1 MKMYIKPF
9 FTIIVLSACV
19 AGCKP
24 TSEEQKEPFA
34 DEKIAEMR
42 LQFAPD
48 KRVALFQVA
57 SRNEGLKTVLTGET
71 NIPEAKAALLDSL
84 KDQGLSVT
92 DSIQVLPSAALEGKI
107 YGLVNNS
114 VANIRSDP
122 RHSGELATQALLG
135 TPLNVLKQSGEWYLV
150 QTPDKYI
157 SWVDHGGLVVL
168 DKAGFE
174 TWKGREKI
182 IYTRIAGFSYTA
194 DSDTAQPVSD
204 LVMGCVLEL
213 VSEGKDFYQVKYPDG
228 REAFVNKK
236 EAKPVDSWL
245 AQANPTGDNL
255 THIAFQLMGAPYL
268 WGGTS
273 SKGMDCSGFT
283 KTVYFMNGLVIPR
296 DASQQV
302 HAGQPVDS
310 EQPFDQLEV
319 GDLLFFGTPAT
330 SDKKERVVHVGMWIG
345 DKKFIHA
352 SGQVRVSSVD
362 PDDEHYDEYNVNRF
376 LRARRYAPGLEGS
389 ILELKNEVLF

>member
-1 MKMYIKPF
+1 MTKYIKPF
-9 FTIIVLSACV
+9 FIIVVLSAYL
-19 AGCKP
+19 AGC
-24 TSEEQKEPFA
+24 EQSGDKQEA
-34 DEKIAEMR
+34 SIVNDKIAE
-42 LQFAPD
+42 LKGQFAPD

-57 SRNEGLKTVLTGET
+57 SRNEGSKTVLTGET
-71 NIPEAKAALLDSL
+71 NITEAKAALLDSL

-157 SWVDHGGLVVL
+157 SWVDHGGLVML
-168 DKAGFE
+168 DKAAFD
-174 TWKGREKI
+174 TWKGAQKI
-182 IYTRIAGFSYTA
+182 IYTRVAGFSYIA
-194 DSDTAQPVSD
+194 GSETAQPVSD

-255 THIAFQLMGAPYL
+255 TNIAFQLMGAPYL

-319 GDLLFFGTPAT
+319 G
-330 SDKKERVVHVGMWIG
+330 
-345 DKKFIHA
+345 
-352 SGQVRVSSVD
+352 
-362 PDDEHYDEYNVNRF
+362 
-376 LRARRYAPGLEGS
+376 
-389 ILELKNEVLF
+389 

>member
-1 MKMYIKPF
+1 MTKYIKPF
-9 FTIIVLSACV
+9 FTIIVLSACA

-24 TSEEQKEPFA
+24 ASEEQKESFA
-34 DEKIAEMR
+34 DEKIAELR
-42 LQFAPD
+42 LHFAPD

-57 SRNEGLKTVLTGET
+57 SRNEGSKTLLTGET

-84 KDQGLSVT
+84 KDHGLTVT
-92 DSIQVLPSAALEGKI
+92 DSIQVLPSPALEGKI

-174 TWKGREKI
+174 KWKGTAKI
-182 IYTRIAGFSYTA
+182 IYIRIAGFSYIA

-204 LVMGCVLEL
+204 LVMGCVLEV

-245 AQANPTGDNL
+245 AQASPSGDNL
-255 THIAFQLMGAPYL
+255 TNIAFQLMGAPYL

-310 EQPFDQLEV
+310 EKPFDQLEV

-330 SDKKERVVHVGMWIG
+330 PEKKERVVHVGMWIG

-362 PDDEHYDEYNVNRF
+362 PGDELYDEYNVNRF
-376 LRARRYAPGLEGS
+376 LRARRYAPNFEGS
-389 ILELKNEVLF
+389 ILEMKNEVLF

>member
-1 MKMYIKPF
+1 MTKYIKPF

-19 AGCKP
+19 AGCKSA
-24 TSEEQKEPFA
+24 SEEQKESFA

-57 SRNEGLKTVLTGET
+57 SRNEGSKTVLTGET
-71 NIPEAKAALLDSL
+71 NITEAKAALLDSL

-157 SWVDHGGLVVL
+157 SWVDHGGLVL
-168 DKAGFE
+168 FDKAGFE
-174 TWKGREKI
+174 TWKSAEKI

-204 LVMGCVLEL
+204 LVMGCVLEV

-255 THIAFQLMGAPYL
+255 TNIAFQLMGAPYL

-283 KTVYFMNGLVIPR
+283 KTIYFMNGLVIPR

-302 HAGQPVDS
+302 FAGQPVDS

>member
-1 MKMYIKPF
+1 MTKYIKPF
-9 FTIIVLSACV
+9 FIIVALSAYL
-19 AGCKP
+19 AGCKQA
-24 TSEEQKEPFA
+24 SKEQKGPIA
-34 DEKIAEMR
+34 DEEIAELR

-57 SRNEGLKTVLTGET
+57 SRNEGSKIVLTGET

-84 KDQGLSVT
+84 KDRGLTVT
-92 DSIQVLPSAALEGKI
+92 DSIELLPSAALGGKI
-107 YGLVNNS
+107 FGLVNNS

-174 TWKGREKI
+174 TWKSAEKI
-182 IYTRIAGFSYTA
+182 IYTRVAGFSYKA
-194 DSDTAQPVSD
+194 GNETAQPVSD

-213 VSEGKDFYQVKYPDG
+213 VSEEKDFYQVKYPDG
-228 REAFVNKK
+228 RGAFVSKK
-236 EAKPVDSWL
+236 EAKPVDGWL
-245 AQANPTGDNL
+245 AQANPTGENL
-255 THIAFQLMGAPYL
+255 TNIAFQLMGAPYL

-273 SKGMDCSGFT
+273 TKGMDCSGFT

-302 HAGQPVDS
+302 HAGQPVQS
-310 EQPFDQLEV
+310 EQPFGQLEV

-330 SDKKERVVHVGMWIG
+330 PEKKERVVHVGMWIG

-362 PDDEHYDEYNVNRF
+362 PGNELYDEYNVNRF
-376 LRARRYAPGLEGS
+376 LRARRYAPNFEGS
-389 ILELKNEVLF
+389 ILEMKNEVLF

>member
-1 MKMYIKPF
+1 MTKYIKPF
-9 FTIIVLSACV
+9 IIIVGLSAYL
-19 AGCKP
+19 AGCEQASKD
-24 TSEEQKEPFA
+24 QKEPIA
-34 DEKIAEMR
+34 DEEIAKLR

-57 SRNEGLKTVLTGET
+57 SRNEGSKVVLTGET

-84 KDQGLSVT
+84 KDHGLTVT
-92 DSIQVLPSAALEGKI
+92 DSIELLPSSALEGKI

-174 TWKGREKI
+174 TWKSAEKI
-182 IYTRIAGFSYTA
+182 IYTRVAGFSYIA
-194 DSDTAQPVSD
+194 GSETAQPVSD
-204 LVMGCVLEL
+204 LAMGCVLEL
-213 VSEGKDFYQVKYPDG
+213 VGEEKDFYQVKYPDG

-236 EAKPVDSWL
+236 EAKPVEGWL

-255 THIAFQLMGAPYL
+255 TNIAFQLMGAPYL

-273 SKGMDCSGFT
+273 TKGMDCSGFT

-302 HAGQPVDS
+302 HAGQPVQS

-330 SDKKERVVHVGMWIG
+330 PEKNERVVHVGMWIG

-362 PDDEHYDEYNVNRF
+362 PGNELYDEYNVNRF
-376 LRARRYAPGLEGS
+376 LRARRYAPNFEGS
-389 ILELKNEVLF
+389 ILEMKNEVLF